1 MKIGDKKVVK
11 DKKEVSKMYYRGY
24 ILIRLKVIGSEWK
37 VVDKLKGLHST
48 ESENDWKITYATP
61 IYGGWDVLVECSFS
75 KLKDLD
81 KIVTFCRVDNDLSQ
95 WIEETTTLMGSKN
108 DYPN

>member
-1 MKIGDKKVVK
+1 MIV
-11 DKKEVSKMYYRGY
+11 MYYRGY
-24 ILIRLKVIGSEWK
+24 ILIRLRVIGTEWE
-37 VVDKLKGLHST
+37 VVKKLINLKSSDQD
-48 ESENDWKITYATP
+48 EDWKITYATP
-61 IYGGWDVLVECSFS
+61 VYGGWDVMVECSFS

-108 DYPN
+108 DYPS